1 MQSDSSLLNRILN
14 VGKNEWP
21 RIIIAWSLQLFL
33 RAGFVMG
40 WTVTI
45 AMFVNRM
52 GIETLPYL
60 FVMNA
65 LLIMLGTIIFSFLL
79 KKIPHGLLIFYTTL
93 MAISLLLLSTL
104 FSYNNNLA
112 FFTILLLA
120 QSILISQ
127 LNILISLF
135 TEDLF
140 APLESQR
147 TFPLIATSETIGGI
161 IGGLLIGILSGF
173 LPAYKF
179 IYLWIIS
186 ISLIIPTLLTGY
198 SCNKKIPYLSI
209 RKQRINH
216 EPSKPMAI
224 PNLLKGISKIRRVP
238 FLKGMFLIILL
249 QFMMT
254 YLFEFQYTKAIQ
266 EEIVTTQPNPIAFEI
281 HGYQP
286 ESNLKVSLLN
296 ANQIQTSP
304 KSEPIKMDLENQ
316 ITQKLGLLQV
326 IFSAGS
332 LLIQIFV
339 TSRILSSLGVIST
352 LFIHPLISLINLI
365 GMTLNFNFLT
375 ASIGRGYFE
384 ITSGIFRNAYHSS
397 YYAMKEAIRDQMKEI
412 MEGFVKPMG
421 AILAF
426 GVLYIIQH
434 IDSGIA
440 ETNAINVGMIIIA
453 AIMLFRSYKLHSD
466 YTEIS
471 YQNLGSDNDLPT
483 RLNAIEILGQKGHEH
498 RNELLIKYLRNKKET
513 PQIKNHILETLK
525 LRNEPETIPDLI
537 ASLNDEHETV
547 KLTALGVLANFK
559 ELDIHL
565 KNQSF
570 TKHHAVNTLKN
581 LFLKEKSSL
590 VKADCIEV
598 LSKFN
603 DPELIPFV
611 ITNLETGD
619 EEVQRSCIKACGS
632 FKDRGIIHYIQN
644 YLDHKNH
651 RIRAE
656 TIVALWQFNKLQ
668 KTLLHYLEQMK
679 TIDKKETIMG
689 TIYAIGKIKLKKELP
704 YLIKHLASTD
714 PDIRR
719 KAAYAIAELNHNA
732 SIPHLVDFII
742 GENHENSHR
751 TRNFMRKLPN
761 ELVENIEHLV
771 HVRISEYI
779 NSLLEQSQAKNLNEL
794 SIENLGK
801 LKNAY
806 TTVNEHHEAYK
817 IDQLINQKLKP
828 QNLIKAPLYET
839 SA

>member
-1 MQSDSSLLNRILN
+1 MQFNPSLLNRILN

-40 WTVTI
+40 WTITI

-52 GIETLPYL
+52 GIESLPYL

-79 KKIPHGLLIFYTTL
+79 KRIPHGLLIFYTTL
-93 MAISLLLLSTL
+93 MAIALLLLSTL
-104 FSYNNNLA
+104 FAYNNNLL

-140 APLESQR
+140 SPLESQR
-147 TFPLIATSETIGGI
+147 TFPLIATSETMGGI
-161 IGGLLIGILSGF
+161 IGGLLVGVFSDF

-186 ISLIIPTLLTGY
+186 IFLIVPTLLTAHSY
-198 SCNKKIPYLSI
+198 SKKIPYLRV
-209 RKQRINH
+209 RKQENN
-216 EPSKPMAI
+216 SKHPKSMAI
-224 PNLLKGISKIRRVP
+224 PNLVKGISKIRRVP
-238 FLKGMFLIILL
+238 FLKGIFLIILL

-266 EEIVTTQPNPIAFEI
+266 EQVVTTQNNPITFEI
-281 HGYQP
+281 TGYKP
-286 ESNLKVSLLN
+286 DTNLKIPLLN
-296 ANQIQTSP
+296 VNQIQNPIPIDQP
-304 KSEPIKMDLENQ
+304 KIDLESQ

-352 LFIHPLISLINLI
+352 LFIHPLISLVNLI

-384 ITSGIFRNAYHSS
+384 ITSGIFSNAYHAS
-397 YYAMKEAIRDQMKEI
+397 YYAMKETIRDQMKEI

-426 GVLYIIQH
+426 GILYVIQH
-434 IDSGIA
+434 INTSLA
-440 ETNAINVGMIIIA
+440 ETNAINIWMIIIA
-453 AIMLFRSYKLHSD
+453 SIMLIRSYKLHSD

-471 YQNLGSDNDLPT
+471 YQNLGNDNDLPT
-483 RLNAIEILGQKGHEH
+483 RLNAIEILGQKGHEQK
-498 RNELLIKYLRNKKET
+498 NSLLVKYLQNKKET
-513 PQIKNHILETLK
+513 PQIKKHILETLK
-525 LRNEPETIPDLI
+525 LRNDPDTISDLI
-537 ASLNDEHETV
+537 TALSDKHETV
-547 KLTALGVLANFK
+547 KLTALEVLVDFK
-559 ELDIHL
+559 ELNTHL
-565 KNQSF
+565 KDQSF

-581 LFLKEKSSL
+581 LFLQEKSSL
-590 VKADCIEV
+590 VKANCIHV

-603 DPELIPFV
+603 DPELIPF
-611 ITNLETGD
+611 IIGNLETGD

-651 RIRAE
+651 RVRAE

-668 KTLLHYLEQMK
+668 KTLLHYLEQME

-689 TIYAIGKIKLKKELP
+689 TIYAIGKIGLKKDLP

-714 PDIRR
+714 QDIRR
-719 KAAYAIAELNHNA
+719 KAAYAIAELNHTA
-732 SIPHLVDFII
+732 AIPHLTNFII
-742 GENHENSHR
+742 KENFEDSHHTR
-751 TRNFMRKLPN
+751 TFMRKLPN
-761 ELVENIEHLV
+761 NLVGNIEQLV
-771 HVRISEYI
+771 HIRISEYI
-779 NSLLEQSQAKNLNEL
+779 NNLLDESQAENLNEL
-794 SIENLGK
+794 SIETLEK

-806 TTVNEHHEAYK
+806 ATVNEHHEVYK
-817 IDQLINQKLKP
+817 IEQVINQKLKP
-828 QNLIKAPLYET
+828 QKLIQKNLYET
-839 SA
+839 NA